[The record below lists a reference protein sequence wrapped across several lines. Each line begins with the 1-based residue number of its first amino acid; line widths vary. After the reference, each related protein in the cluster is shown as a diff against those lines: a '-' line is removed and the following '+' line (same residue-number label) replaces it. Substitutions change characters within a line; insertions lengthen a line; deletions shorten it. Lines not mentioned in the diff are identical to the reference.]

1 MRFAAWV
8 GRRGRRMAK
17 EIKVKLVRSWVGRP
31 ERHRKILKS
40 LGLTRMHKTVTLYD
54 TPQIMGAVSKVKHMV
69 EVSEA

>member
-1 MRFAAWV
+1 
-8 GRRGRRMAK
+8 MAQ

-31 ERHRKILKS
+31 KKHRKILQS

-54 TPQIMGAVSKVKHMV
+54 TPQIMGAVNKVKHMV

>member
-1 MRFAAWV
+1 
-8 GRRGRRMAK
+8 MAQ

-31 ERHRKILKS
+31 KKHRKILQS

-54 TPQIMGAVSKVKHMV
+54 TPQIMGAINKVKHMV

>member
-1 MRFAAWV
+1 
-8 GRRGRRMAK
+8 MAQ
-17 EIKVKLVRSWVGRP
+17 EIKVKLVRSWVGTP
-31 ERHRKILKS
+31 KKHRKILKS